1 MIFSKSITIQPN
13 TSKEQMVYAD
23 CELMKGLIYTVQ
35 IRIPSGHAGLAGLC
49 IAHGNLQIWPSLP
62 GTFFVGDD
70 DSLRFD
76 DLYSLEEEP
85 YLLRL
90 WGYNEDTFY
99 AHRFYVYF
107 GIVSKEV
114 YIAKYVPVE
123 QYKYFQ
129 HMVEKLES
137 ELKVVDEKGKE
148 EEISI
153 PFIYT
158 EPKGK

>member
-13 TSKEQMVYAD
+13 MSKEHKVYVD
-23 CELMKGLIYTVQ
+23 CKLVKGLIYTVQ

-49 IAHGNLQIWPSLP
+49 IMHGNLQLWPSIP

-70 DSLRFD
+70 DALRFE

-99 AHRFYVYF
+99 PHTFYVYF
-107 GIVSKEV
+107 GIVSKET

-123 QYKYFQ
+123 QYKYFKG
-129 HMVEKLES
+129 MIEKLES
-137 ELKVVDEKGKE
+137 EQKSVADKVSTK
-148 EEISI
+148 EISI
-153 PFIYT
+153 PFVYN
-158 EPKGK
+158 EVKGK